1 MYNKLKH
8 IEGVNLLPKEVV
20 GPALVGSVEYFNGE
34 KNTYHGSLV
43 ATTHRLFM
51 NLEDHDLVCIE
62 EISFDNITRV
72 TVEELLLVGHIL
84 HIWKD
89 DQLLISIK
97 SISEGKLD
105 KFLEFYYKY
114 KAQHQTDTVN
124 KEAFA

>member
-34 KNTYHGSLV
+34 KSTYHGSLV

-51 NLEDHDLVCIE
+51 NLEDRDLVCVE

-72 TVEELLLVGHIL
+72 TVEELLMVGRIL
-84 HIWKD
+84 HIWQD
-89 DQLLISIK
+89 DKLLISIK

>member
-20 GPALVGSVEYFNGE
+20 GPAVVGSVEYFDGE
-34 KNTYHGSLV
+34 KSTYHGSLV
-43 ATTHRLFM
+43 ATTHRMFL
-51 NLEDHDLVCIE
+51 NLEDNDLVCVE
-62 EISFDNITRV
+62 EISFDRITRV
-72 TVEELLLVGHIL
+72 TVEELMMVGHIL
-84 HIWKD
+84 HMWQD
-89 DQLLISIK
+89 DKLMISIK

-114 KAQHQTDTVN
+114 KGQYQVDTVN

>member
-34 KNTYHGSLV
+34 KSTYHGSLV

-51 NLEDHDLVCIE
+51 NLEDYDLICVE
-62 EISFDNITRV
+62 EISFDSITRV
-72 TVEELLLVGHIL
+72 TVEELLMVGHIL
-84 HIWKD
+84 HIWQNDK
-89 DQLLISIK
+89 LVVSIK

-114 KAQHQTDTVN
+114 KAQHAADTAE
-124 KEAFA
+124 KEALA

>member
-34 KNTYHGSLV
+34 KSTYHGSLV

-51 NLEDHDLVCIE
+51 NLEDRDLVCVE

-72 TVEELLLVGHIL
+72 TVEELLMVGHIL
-84 HIWKD
+84 HIWQD
-89 DQLLISIK
+89 DKLLISVK

-114 KAQHQTDTVN
+114 KAQYTADTAE
-124 KEAFA
+124 KEALA